1 MDKLGICNMALA
13 HIGATPILSLTE
25 ESEEARRVV
34 QFYDND
40 RRVVLRRCPWPWAR
54 RRAEL
59 TALQT
64 VPLGY
69 AYAFRYP
76 TNCLYLR
83 NVFTVDTTETVFT
96 PVEYSIASDSTGRVL
111 YADEARVIV
120 DYTADIEDVS
130 LMDEQFCEV
139 LSWKLAAS
147 VAFKLVGNPEV
158 TQLATQEYERL
169 CQEAIAN
176 ALNEQNNALGKATN
190 KLTVCNMALTIIGE
204 PTIESTAD
212 VSEQARRCSQCY
224 ETDRKIVLRRYP
236 WPWATRRV
244 NLVAL
249 ETHPTDYDYAYR
261 YPSDSVC
268 LRKLY
273 ARNEDGQLE
282 PLPDFQQYKIVSDDQ
297 GWVLYTNAPS
307 AVAEYTADIDDN
319 ELMDEQFREVLAWK
333 LAASVA
339 ARLSKEPKITQMAT
353 AEYERLYSEAIAN
366 ATNEQNIETPPLN
379 TFIRARFGG

>member
-40 RRVVLRRCPWPWAR
+40 RRVVLRRCPWPFAR
-54 RRAEL
+54 RRTEL
-59 TALQT
+59 TPLET

-76 TNCLYLR
+76 SGCLYLR
-83 NVFTVDTTETVFT
+83 KVCTVDTTETIFT

-111 YADEARVIV
+111 YCDESRVIV
-120 DYTADIEDVS
+120 DYTADVEDVS

-158 TQLATQEYERL
+158 TQFATQEYERL
-169 CQEAIAN
+169 CQEAIGN

-204 PTIESTAD
+204 PTIESISD

-244 NLVAL
+244 NLVRL
-249 ETHPTDYDYAYR
+249 NVTPQDYAYAYR

-273 ARNEDGQLE
+273 AANEDGKLY
-282 PLPDFQQYKIVSDDQ
+282 PLPDFLEYKIVGDSE
-297 GWVLYTNAPS
+297 GWVLYTNAES
-307 AVAEYTADIDDN
+307 AVAEYTADIQDN